1 MIARIISA
9 IFFATVLL
17 SALILQAKAGDYAER
32 EIIGFSPDGNLFA
45 FEQFG
50 IQDGSGFAYSEIF
63 VIDTNED
70 KWVLGSPFRVRID
83 EDNSTIE
90 DARRMARAQAASALE
105 TITQRG
111 IVAASNRP
119 DELVDD
125 PYKLTVVPRS
135 FFLSNSGS
143 KIEFNVEL
151 LPLPVPDLCKDL
163 IADGEILGFKLT
175 RSGNNTVVMHE
186 DHSIPA
192 SRKCPLDYKPADV
205 VFHYTSEGKYV
216 VAVLIRMETFGF
228 EGRDGRFLAITGP
241 LN

>member
-1 MIARIISA
+1 MIVRIFNA
-9 IFFATVLL
+9 IFVVTILL
-17 SALILQAKAGDYAER
+17 TITILPAKAGDFAER

-90 DARRMARAQAASALE
+90 DARQMARTQASAALT
-105 TITQRG
+105 TITDRG
-111 IVAASNRP
+111 IVAATNRP
-119 DELVDD
+119 DEQVTD
-125 PYKLTVVPRS
+125 PYKITVVPRS
-135 FFLSNSGS
+135 FFLTNNGS
-143 KIEFNVEL
+143 KIEFDVEL
-151 LPLPVPDLCKDL
+151 LPLPVPDLCRDL
-163 IADGEILGFKLT
+163 IAEGEIFGFKLT

-186 DHSIPA
+186 DKSIPA
-192 SRKCPLDYKPADV
+192 TRKCPLDYKPADI

-216 VAVLIRMETFGF
+216 VAVLVRMESFGF
-228 EGRDGRFLAITGP
+228 EGRDGRYLAITGA